1 MFCPNLKLVAK
12 YSQAPSNLRNQLAD
26 SGGIL
31 RPGPWDAESESRI
44 NLRTFLCQFV
54 LVISVVVELF
64 VVSNFPPHL
73 LGVKL
78 SKVWNCPRIVCGSVL
93 PFTINMDWILEIVLW
108 FSLLSWW
115 SCCSRMKKRTNWKMR
130 PLPLKS
136 QPAWQATK
144 CWNQDWDTDL
154 KYLRQ
159 SNFVLN
165 DQNIKQALSHKSI
178 WNASVGMRSS
188 FYQKFWEGT
197 H

>member
-1 MFCPNLKLVAK
+1 MVGWYATKYKISRSRNGTQARCGQLPLEGLK
-12 YSQAPSNLRNQLAD
+12 
-26 SGGIL
+26 
-31 RPGPWDAESESRI
+31 RPI
-44 NLRTFLCQFV
+44 
-54 LVISVVVELF
+54 I
-64 VVSNFPPHL
+64 
-73 LGVKL
+73 GVNL

-159 SNFVLN
+159 SNFVLK
-165 DQNIKQALSHKSI
+165 DQYFKQQALSHKSI